1 MDSAS
6 RRRGGVACIVVSAIC
21 FGTMAI
27 MARAAYAAGVDIATL
42 LALRFVIAAAVLVS
56 VALARH
62 EPWPKGRALLAAIL
76 LGALGYAGQSFTFF
90 TALTLAPAGLVA
102 LLLYLYPAL
111 VTVLSALALGE
122 KLTQR
127 KLAALA
133 VAVIGT
139 ALTIGPASNASPLG
153 VALGLAAAAIYAVY
167 IVVGSRLGAR
177 VAPRPM
183 ATVVVASAGAVFAVA
198 ALARGPAWPQ
208 SPMGWLAVVGIAIVS
223 TVVAIVLF
231 FAGLERIGPTRTAVL
246 STVEPLWTVVLA
258 AVFLGELIAP
268 WQLVGGALILGA
280 VVLLARTGDDA

>member
-62 EPWPKGRALLAAIL
+62 EPWPKGRALLTAIL

-122 KLTQR
+122 RLTQR

-153 VALGLAAAAIYAVY
+153 VALGLAAATIYAVY
-167 IVVGSRLGAR
+167 IVVGSRLGTR

-208 SPMGWLAVVGIAIVS
+208 SAMGWLAVVGIAIVS

-268 WQLVGGALILGA
+268 WQIVGGALILGA